1 MTTWMHDQ
9 RLAAVLAALRECGA
23 ATMLDLGCG
32 DGALLLQLAQ
42 ESTVRRIV
50 GMDLSADA
58 LAQLRAKIED
68 MPAAVREK
76 VELIHGSITQPPVSL
91 AGFDAAVLVE
101 TIEHVDPDR
110 LSLIER
116 SVFQEMRPATVA
128 ITTPNSD
135 FNPLLGVPAHRFR
148 HPDHRFEW
156 GREKFRSWIK
166 GVAERTDYVFSCHDV
181 AGAHPV
187 HGGATQMAI
196 LARLPDARKKCCV
209 NPD

>member
-9 RLAAVLAALRECGA
+9 RLAAVLAALRDCGA
-23 ATMLDLGCG
+23 ATILDLGCG
-32 DGALLLQLAQ
+32 DGALLLRLAQ
-42 ESTVRRIV
+42 EPAVRRIV

-58 LAQLRAKIED
+58 LARLRAKTEL
-68 MPAAVREK
+68 MPAAVCEK
-76 VELIHGSITQPPVSL
+76 VELVHGSIAQPPVSL

-116 SVFQEMRPATVA
+116 SVFQEMRPATVV

-156 GREKFRSWIK
+156 GREKFRSWME
-166 GVAERTDYVFSCHDV
+166 GVARRNDYVFSCHDV

-196 LARLPDARKKCCV
+196 LTRLRDAREKSV
-209 NPD
+209 A

>member
-9 RLAAVLAALRECGA
+9 RLAAVLATLTECGA
-23 ATMLDLGCG
+23 ATILDLGCG
-32 DGALLLQLAQ
+32 NGALLLRLAQ
-42 ESTVRRIV
+42 DPAVRRIV
-50 GMDLSADA
+50 GMDLSVDA
-58 LAQLRAKIED
+58 LARLRAKIED
-68 MPAAVREK
+68 MPASVREK
-76 VELIHGSITQPPVSL
+76 VELIHGSIAHSPVDL

-110 LSLIER
+110 LSVIER
-116 SVFQEMRPATVA
+116 SVFQEMRPATVV

-156 GREKFRSWIK
+156 GREKFRLWVE
-166 GVAERTDYVFSCHDV
+166 GVANRNDYASSYRDV
-181 AGAHPV
+181 GGAHPV

-196 LARLPDARKKCCV
+196 LSRPPGTTKSVA
-209 NPD
+209 

>member
-23 ATMLDLGCG
+23 ATILDLGCG

-42 ESTVRRIV
+42 EPAVRRIV

-58 LAQLRAKIED
+58 LARLRAKIED

-76 VELIHGSITQPPVSL
+76 VELIHGSIAQPPVAL

-110 LSLIER
+110 LSVIER
-116 SVFQEMRPATVA
+116 SVFQEMRPATVV

-156 GREKFRSWIK
+156 GREKFRSWIE
-166 GVAERTDYVFSCHDV
+166 GVANGTIMHFLVTMWPGRIRS
-181 AGAHPV
+181 
-187 HGGATQMAI
+187 MAV
-196 LARLPDARKKCCV
+196 RPRWRS
-209 NPD
+209 